1 MRDAAFALAR
11 EMDGVVTDDD
21 GQALEA
27 RTMDLIGQEL
37 ESLYNT
43 MEQRDLAAGSVL
55 ARRLFS

>member
-1 MRDAAFALAR
+1 
-11 EMDGVVTDDD
+11 MDGVVTDDD